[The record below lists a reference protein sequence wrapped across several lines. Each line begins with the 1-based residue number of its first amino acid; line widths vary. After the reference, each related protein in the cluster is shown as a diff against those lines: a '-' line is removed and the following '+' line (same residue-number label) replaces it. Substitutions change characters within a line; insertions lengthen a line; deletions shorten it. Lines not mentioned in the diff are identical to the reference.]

1 MSAHTAIVS
10 ASAGLACVALLQP
23 SAGRAQERFSLS
35 SDRVAIYNIAGE
47 VRVERGSG
55 ANVVVEVSRRGDDG
69 DELEIKRLDREGWQ
83 MLVIR
88 SPERSIVYRGRGRW
102 SRTEFSVDRDGTF
115 GLKNLDPALGA
126 DRVGAKADA
135 GRRDQRIRVS
145 GGGRGLE
152 AHADVRVL
160 VPAGKAVAVHLGVG
174 RILVADV
181 AADVQIDTR
190 SGSVSAHRTTG
201 FLRIDSGSGSLDVE
215 GAVGDVALNTGSG
228 GVKAHSLDKGLLK
241 IHTGSGSVEVTEIN
255 AAEMSVSTGSGSVT
269 AFGIGAP
276 MLKISAGS
284 GGIRARKVATSR
296 FDLRTGSGSVS
307 LDLLSDVDMGRVHTG
322 SGGVTITTSRVFG
335 ADVTLD
341 TGSGGIDIDVPFD
354 LLERR
359 KSFVHARVGD
369 GHGTLQV
376 NTGSG
381 GIAIR

>member
-1 MSAHTAIVS
+1 
-10 ASAGLACVALLQP
+10 
-23 SAGRAQERFSLS
+23 
-35 SDRVAIYNIAGE
+35 
-47 VRVERGSG
+47 
-55 ANVVVEVSRRGDDG
+55 
-69 DELEIKRLDREGWQ
+69 
-83 MLVIR
+83 
-88 SPERSIVYRGRGRW
+88 
-102 SRTEFSVDRDGTF
+102 
-115 GLKNLDPALGA
+115 
-126 DRVGAKADA
+126 
-135 GRRDQRIRVS
+135 
-145 GGGRGLE
+145 
-152 AHADVRVL
+152 
-160 VPAGKAVAVHLGVG
+160 
-174 RILVADV
+174 
-181 AADVQIDTR
+181 
-190 SGSVSAHRTTG
+190 
-201 FLRIDSGSGSLDVE
+201 
-215 GAVGDVALNTGSG
+215 
-228 GVKAHSLDKGLLK
+228 
-241 IHTGSGSVEVTEIN
+241 VEVTEIN